1 MNELYPQMRLIDIC
15 DQARGIRY
23 GIVKVGNFVSDGI
36 PVIRGGDIKSGK
48 VAYDNNKKVTQ
59 EISDQFKRTILHGG
73 EIVINLIGEAGHSAV
88 VPEEYKGFNVTR
100 DVAVIPL
107 EDSVDTR
114 FIDFYL
120 RSAGVIEWMRQRLQ
134 GSVTLKINLETL
146 RDVPVYLPPICE
158 QKAIT
163 NILGTLDDKIEL
175 NRKTNETLEAM
186 AKALFKSW
194 FVDFDPVRAKAEGR
208 PTGLPAEISE
218 LFPDSFEDSEL
229 GEIPSGWG
237 TTCLDELTSFV
248 IGGDWG
254 KDAWSETEQAKVLC
268 LRGADMPS
276 LQAFAMGKPPTRF
289 LKESSCEKRTL
300 VDGDIVL
307 EISGGSTDQSTG
319 RPVLISSELI
329 KRAETPLT
337 CSNFCRLIR
346 FDDLCWSSYAY
357 YLLLSLYQIGEMF
370 QYETGT
376 TGIKNFGYKYFA
388 GGRFFPKPP
397 STLLDLFHCQV
408 KSLHSSCHRRG
419 KESDLLSKT
428 RDALLPKLISGE
440 IRIPDAEKMLEEVGV

>member
-1 MNELYPQMRLIDIC
+1 MSSEWIDTTIG
-15 DQARGIRY
+15 DQVQLQRGVDITKRDFKQ
-23 GIVKVGNFVSDGI
+23 GTI
-36 PVIRGGDIKSGK
+36 PVVSSGGIGGFHDTFTG
-48 VAYDNNKKVTQ
+48 VA
-59 EISDQFKRTILHGG
+59 
-73 EIVINLIGEAGHSAV
+73 
-88 VPEEYKGFNVTR
+88 P
-100 DVAVIPL
+100 
-107 EDSVDTR
+107 
-114 FIDFYL
+114 
-120 RSAGVIEWMRQRLQ
+120 GVILGRKGLV
-134 GSVTLKINLETL
+134 GSVYYLPADYWAHDTTLWVKDFKGNHPKYVYYFFRSIAATL
-146 RDVPVYLPPICE
+146 RDLDVGSANPTLNRNHVHPIETRWAPIAE
-158 QKAIT
+158 QKAIAH
-163 NILGTLDDKIEL
+163 ILGTLDDKIEL

-194 FVDFDPVRAKAEGR
+194 FVDYDPVRAKAEGR
-208 PTGLPAEISE
+208 PTGLPAEISD

-268 LRGADMPS
+268 LRGADIPS
-276 LQAFAMGKPPTRF
+276 LQEFAMGKPPTRF
-289 LKESSCEKRTL
+289 LKESSCEKRIL

-319 RPVLISSELI
+319 RPVLISSGLI

-337 CSNFCRLIR
+337 CSNFCRIIR
-346 FDDLCWSSYAY
+346 FDDLRWSSYAY
-357 YLLLSLYQIGEMF
+357 YLMLSLYQSGEMF

-397 STLLDLFHCQV
+397 STFLDIFHCQV

-419 KESDLLSKT
+419 EESDLLSKT

>member
-1 MNELYPQMRLIDIC
+1 MSSRLLPLSDIC
-15 DQARGIRY
+15 SNESRR
-23 GIVKVGNFVSDGI
+23 FI
-36 PVIRGGDIKSGK
+36 PPASGK
-48 VAYDNNKKVTQ
+48 VWFINTGDVLEGAFLHHSISDWHGLPGQAKKAIRKHDLLYSEIRPGNGRYAFVEDDFDDAVVSTKFMVLQAKINTLPRYLYHLLTSSETQ
-59 EISDQFKRTILHGG
+59 EVMKQIADSRSGTFPQITFESISHLEFYIPSLQEQQLISDALDLFEH
-73 EIVINLIGEAGHSAV
+73 
-88 VPEEYKGFNVTR
+88 
-100 DVAVIPL
+100 
-107 EDSVDTR
+107 
-114 FIDFYL
+114 
-120 RSAGVIEWMRQRLQ
+120 
-134 GSVTLKINLETL
+134 KINLNL
-146 RDVPVYLPPICE
+146 
-158 QKAIT
+158 
-163 NILGTLDDKIEL
+163 
-175 NRKTNETLEAM
+175 KTNETLEAM

-194 FVDFDPVRAKAEGR
+194 FVDFDPVRAKAEGCH
-208 PTGLPAEISE
+208 TGLPAEISD

-254 KDAWSETEQAKVLC
+254 KDAWSESEQSKVLC
-268 LRGADMPS
+268 LRGADIPS
-276 LQAFAMGKPPTRF
+276 LQAFALGKPPTRF

-319 RPVLISSELI
+319 RPVVISSELI
-329 KRAETPLT
+329 ERAGTRLT

-346 FDDLCWSSYAY
+346 FDDLRWSSYIY
-357 YLLLSLYQIGEMF
+357 YFLLSLYQSGEMF

-397 STLLDLFHCQV
+397 TALLDLFHCQI
-408 KSLHSSCHRRG
+408 KSNHSSCHQRG

-428 RDALLPKLISGE
+428 RDTLLPKLISGE
-440 IRIPDAEKMLEEVGV
+440 IRIPDAERMLEEVGV